1 MKKIILLVLI
11 FFGAGYLSAK
21 DKYYAEFEFNG
32 KKFECRVIYERSELV
47 PTYKLNIRSTDLKTK
62 IVKVSDLIIK
72 KQAYAHEL
80 KKNVETWERFLKRR
94 SSYRKPKEITFHII
108 SGNKSYATYVFQRN
122 FLTEY
127 FLNEELCLRK
137 DRDQK
142 IFIYQNESVL
152 FAVVSQ
158 FLKGTE
164 CLPNEVIVTKL

>member
-1 MKKIILLVLI
+1 MKKIILLVFI
-11 FFGAGYLSAK
+11 FFTAGCLSAK
-21 DKYYAEFEFNG
+21 GKFFAEFKFNG
-32 KKFECRVIYERSELV
+32 KKFECRVVYERSELI

-72 KQAYAHEL
+72 KQAYSHDL
-80 KKNVETWERFLKRR
+80 KKNVGTWERFLKRR

-108 SGNKSYATYVFQRN
+108 GGNKSYATYVFERN
-122 FLTEY
+122 ILTEY
-127 FLNEELCLRK
+127 YFNEELCLLK

-164 CLPNEVIVTKL
+164 CIPNEVIVTKL